1 MILLLEEIRNSFL
14 VIEAQFKEDALE
26 EFIKCNYCDL
36 YNYHFGL
43 GMWIRNNLLT
53 EDSGLLRAFEANAI
67 IQLDDISMLLI
78 ELFYLHI
85 SYKNNIDNHRMKC

>member
-1 MILLLEEIRNSFL
+1 MILLEEIRNSFL
-14 VIEAQFKEDALE
+14 AIEEQFKEDALE

-53 EDSGLLRAFEANAI
+53 EESRLFNAFEANGI

-78 ELFYLHI
+78 ELFYLHV
-85 SYKNNIDNHRMKC
+85 KNNLDNSRVKC